1 MDLKK
6 EKEINDI
13 IAFFNRQV
21 SNILK
26 AIDSGYAGV
35 KNNADFDRIRRIAKI
50 ARDEDPP
57 CMLERCTEK
66 LWDNREAIMTRNVDF
81 LIKPEV
87 AKKYIKDDD
96 NKEWLESVMEF
107 VRNKHKDL
115 GDAEIEYLWKCIDNM
130 LQCVIKYQIARG
142 EFQR

>member
-21 SNILK
+21 SNVLK
-26 AIDSGYAGV
+26 AIDSQPDV
-35 KNNADFDRIRRIAKI
+35 KNNPDFDRIKRIAKI

-66 LWDNREAIMTRNVDF
+66 LWDNREAIMNRNVDF
-81 LIKPEV
+81 LIKKDV
-87 AKKYIKDDD
+87 ASKYIKNDE
-96 NKEWLESVMEF
+96 NKEWLESIMDF
-107 VRNKHKDL
+107 IRTKHKELKKEDL
-115 GDAEIEYLWKCIDNM
+115 EYLWKCIDNM
-130 LQCVIKYQIARG
+130 LQSVIKYQIARG
-142 EFQR
+142 EVRE